1 MTTPIRK
8 GAGQSAQDMAGA
20 MIEAKTGN
28 HLYQPQKTRK
38 GSYNEIS
45 NELKAEALDSA
56 IDHQLSLLQ
65 RVKERGRIDLDN
77 LDEVSATAEE
87 YMKACKTAGV
97 YPSMLGFAA
106 AAGYSRVWIYHYI
119 NTNNNEVARY
129 LDNLRSA
136 WAAIIQQM
144 ALSRQCSEA
153 TAIFILKNSG
163 QGLTD
168 KTELDINTSS
178 PYRAPEPTIDDI
190 IAKYQDII
198 DIPEEY

>member
-1 MTTPIRK
+1 MTAPIRK

-20 MIEAKTGN
+20 MIEAKIGN
-28 HLYQPQKTRK
+28 QLYSPKPRR
-38 GSYNEIS
+38 GSYNEVS
-45 NELKAEALDSA
+45 AELKAEALDTA

-77 LDEVSATAEE
+77 IDEVSATAEE
-87 YMKACKTAGV
+87 YMTACKTAGV

-106 AAGYSRVWIYHYI
+106 ACGYSRQWIYSYI
-119 NTNNNEVARY
+119 RTHSNETARY

-153 TAIFILKNSG
+153 VGIFILKNSG

-168 KTELDINTSS
+168 KTELDVTAS
-178 PYRAPEPTIDDI
+178 PYKAEPSLDDI
-190 IAKYQDII
+190 IRKYEI
-198 DIPEEY
+198 DDLPDE